1 MARSSAEN
9 PIFAGNIRAVYD
21 ASSVSDTDWHD
32 LKSEDFVDTTT
43 GSACPAGLLFQVLI
57 IASDCEENS
66 FLKYRARTGAG
77 DSTANELPFG
87 QFFTDDIGTLETKVL
102 TIAYKK
108 NAAADKTQFIAGFI
122 RNV

>member
-1 MARSSAEN
+1 MARSSAQN
-9 PIFAGNIRAVYD
+9 PIFAGTVRAVYD
-21 ASSVSDTDWHD
+21 ASGVSDTDWHD
-32 LKSEDFVDTTT
+32 LKSEDFIDTTT
-43 GSACPAGLLFQVLI
+43 GSACPAGLLFQVI
-57 IASDCEENS
+57 MIASNCEENS

-87 QFFTDDIGTLETKVL
+87 QVFTDDIGTLETKVL